1 MRYTLFSLAF
11 LTAICFTACDDSKEY
26 GDGLEEK
33 TLISE
38 ITLANVE
45 NGKLT
50 LAASVDYMDSLIQ
63 CKIVPEQPT
72 NRKVSWSSSDENVA
86 TVTQDG
92 LVHAVSA
99 GRANI
104 VVTPEIGFGAS
115 TFFELTVVPE
125 FIPIADFEFTDDD
138 KKDLYVSEERSLRP
152 TLLPAGHT
160 YSMGTWKSSDESIA
174 TVTKEGVVRG
184 VNGGTS
190 TTGKTVT
197 ITAISLDRGGY
208 EESFDL
214 KIIPIIYVE
223 SLTFG
228 EQEDLLP
235 GESAKL
241 NFTTVPVD
249 ATIASLKWS
258 SSNTDVIEVNDQ
270 GVVTAKAYGEATI
283 TATTTTEVS
292 YTTTVKVPY
301 GLMKYSFDTSLS
313 PWYLKQADGYT
324 SSAEFKAGG
333 AVVKMVPN
341 PSKGNSCRADL
352 VLTSNG
358 SYKDKV
364 YLNVGVYP
372 YLAIKMIR
380 PYGAGKLQGNI
391 KLDTQYGAYLENSG
405 SGSNKYTILD
415 GAETPGS
422 PEVYYYDLQRENAV
436 GNGSNKPF
444 HTFSKTEPEEIK
456 TLQFVM
462 ADFKE
467 ANGSNTEY
475 TVYWVRTFKT
485 IEDLKAFVENENTN
499 N

>member
-99 GRANI
+99 GKANI

-160 YSMGTWKSSDESIA
+160 YSMVTWKSSDESIA

-184 VNGGTS
+184 GNGGTS

-341 PSKGNSCRADL
+341 PSKGNSCLADL

-364 YLNVGVYP
+364 YLNVGV
-372 YLAIKMIR
+372 
-380 PYGAGKLQGNI
+380 
-391 KLDTQYGAYLENSG
+391 
-405 SGSNKYTILD
+405 
-415 GAETPGS
+415 
-422 PEVYYYDLQRENAV
+422 
-436 GNGSNKPF
+436 
-444 HTFSKTEPEEIK
+444 
-456 TLQFVM
+456 
-462 ADFKE
+462 
-467 ANGSNTEY
+467 
-475 TVYWVRTFKT
+475 
-485 IEDLKAFVENENTN
+485 
-499 N
+499 

>member
-1 MRYTLFSLAF
+1 M
-11 LTAICFTACDDSKEY
+11 
-26 GDGLEEK
+26 
-33 TLISE
+33 
-38 ITLANVE
+38 
-45 NGKLT
+45 
-50 LAASVDYMDSLIQ
+50 
-63 CKIVPEQPT
+63 
-72 NRKVSWSSSDENVA
+72 
-86 TVTQDG
+86 
-92 LVHAVSA
+92 
-99 GRANI
+99 
-104 VVTPEIGFGAS
+104 
-115 TFFELTVVPE
+115 TVVPE

-160 YSMGTWKSSDESIA
+160 YSMVTWKSSDESIA

-372 YLAIKMIR
+372 YLAIK
-380 PYGAGKLQGNI
+380 
-391 KLDTQYGAYLENSG
+391 
-405 SGSNKYTILD
+405 
-415 GAETPGS
+415 
-422 PEVYYYDLQRENAV
+422 
-436 GNGSNKPF
+436 
-444 HTFSKTEPEEIK
+444 
-456 TLQFVM
+456 
-462 ADFKE
+462 
-467 ANGSNTEY
+467 
-475 TVYWVRTFKT
+475 
-485 IEDLKAFVENENTN
+485 
-499 N
+499 

>member
-99 GRANI
+99 GKANI

-160 YSMGTWKSSDESIA
+160 YSMVTWKSSDESIA

-313 PWYLKQADGYT
+313 PWYL
-324 SSAEFKAGG
+324 
-333 AVVKMVPN
+333 
-341 PSKGNSCRADL
+341 
-352 VLTSNG
+352 
-358 SYKDKV
+358 
-364 YLNVGVYP
+364 
-372 YLAIKMIR
+372 
-380 PYGAGKLQGNI
+380 
-391 KLDTQYGAYLENSG
+391 
-405 SGSNKYTILD
+405 
-415 GAETPGS
+415 
-422 PEVYYYDLQRENAV
+422 
-436 GNGSNKPF
+436 
-444 HTFSKTEPEEIK
+444 
-456 TLQFVM
+456 
-462 ADFKE
+462 
-467 ANGSNTEY
+467 
-475 TVYWVRTFKT
+475 
-485 IEDLKAFVENENTN
+485 
-499 N
+499 